1 VFSLSALIITGIVAA
16 IAGALIAA
24 LMLKTLAPQ
33 EKQNRETEK
42 RLQQTEDKLLSYQ
55 QEVSSHFEETSRL
68 VNQLTQSYKDVYEHL
83 ADSALKLSNPD
94 LSRQLI
100 DAGDGKLPQGGTAK
114 PSASEDD
121 VATEAPRDWAPKTPG
136 EKGQLSEDFGMEPNT
151 EESPEIKVVS

>member
-1 VFSLSALIITGIVAA
+1 MFSLSALIITGIVAA
-16 IAGALIAA
+16 VAGALIATI
-24 LMLKTLAPQ
+24 MLKTLAPQ

-100 DAGDGKLPQGGTAK
+100 DAGDGKLPSGGTTK
-114 PSASEDD
+114 PNTNEEEA
-121 VATEAPRDWAPKTPG
+121 ATEAPRDWAPKAPG
-136 EKGQLSEDFGMEPNT
+136 EKGQLSEDFGMESST
-151 EESPEIKVVS
+151 DESPEIKVVS